1 MRLPGLKH
9 CFQSEQL
16 HGVDDF
22 PRQRVLNRL
31 LGAHATA
38 LGARL
43 AGVEV
48 ERVEALVVLVV
59 WWWGGIEGCRLGLAG
74 GAERR
79 GWGDIGGADEGVG
92 EVVWV
97 LLRGVG
103 VGIGVGEF
111 FYSSVLGHVEW
122 YGDVVGTLS
131 GSVLCGLPLG
141 ARKRK
146 IGTCNILSL
155 NIPVTDEL
163 LVIRLVDLL
172 GPHTRMGSV
181 DYRL

>member
-1 MRLPGLKH
+1 MRLPGLKYR
-9 CFQSEQL
+9 FQSEQL

-59 WWWGGIEGCRLGLAG
+59 WWWGGIEGCRLGLVGLGRGLAG

-92 EVVWV
+92 EVVRV

-111 FYSSVLGHVEW
+111 FYPSVLGHVEW
-122 YGDVVGTLS
+122 YGDVDGTLS

-155 NIPVTDEL
+155 NIL
-163 LVIRLVDLL
+163 A
-172 GPHTRMGSV
+172 SV
-181 DYRL
+181 PQTCYYA